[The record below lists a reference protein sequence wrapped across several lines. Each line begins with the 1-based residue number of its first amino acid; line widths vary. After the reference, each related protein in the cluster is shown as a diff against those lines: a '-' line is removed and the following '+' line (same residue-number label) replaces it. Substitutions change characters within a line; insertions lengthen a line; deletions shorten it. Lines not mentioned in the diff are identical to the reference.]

1 MFLSYNDIISYNR
14 VNIANYVILKS
25 KDNMISA
32 MHNKVAAKEI
42 LQVTNNNPRS
52 DFLLCPS

>member
-1 MFLSYNDIISYNR
+1 MFLSYNDIISYKR

-25 KDNMISA
+25 QDNMISA

-42 LQVTNNNPRS
+42 LQMTNNNPHS
-52 DFLLCPS
+52 DILLCPS